1 LHAERGI
8 RNADTRRAGASR
20 EAEISAPGVGPKTH
34 GTEKP
39 LKTQTPEAFEEAKM
53 ADRETKERKL
63 IALMVNDLGP
73 GFGKKEMANLQEE
86 VSALSDP
93 DLDETLA
100 GRLDLPH
107 SAGEEA
113 LAQAI
118 SHVDERS
125 GGDQESFTGAPD
137 MSHEPRPEEREG

>member
-1 LHAERGI
+1 
-8 RNADTRRAGASR
+8 
-20 EAEISAPGVGPKTH
+20 
-34 GTEKP
+34 
-39 LKTQTPEAFEEAKM
+39 M

-86 VSALSDP
+86 VGALSDS

-100 GRLDLPH
+100 GRLDLHP
-107 SAGEEA
+107 SASEEA
-113 LAQAI
+113 LEQALI
-118 SHVDERS
+118 HVEERP

-137 MSHEPRPEEREG
+137 MSHEPRPEERERPSK